1 MTAEIASFVEH
12 FGLFATWTGLAMALF
27 AGLWM
32 LRHRAG
38 QRQTRRPA
46 TPKLAVRIAPDRSCR
61 AAHSARA

>member
-12 FGLFATWTGLAMALF
+12 FGLFATWTGIAIALF

-38 QRQTRRPA
+38 QRQTRRQA
-46 TPKLAVRIAPDRSCR
+46 TSAAAGRMSPVRSYR
-61 AAHSARA
+61 ASHHARA